1 MALLGDPVDGERR
14 AEGFFLGT
22 IRASQIEADDVQ
34 RRAPVAAL
42 RRLSSSRRG
51 VSGPL
56 RGFGSLKIAYSTRI
70 IKGGA
75 LLEESRR
82 FVESW
87 DDELT
92 AQTNLEQFLT
102 HNLLGKKSR
111 ARAEDTIAILRQR
124 FVDPGPEI
132 MRALRPLTIR
142 ADGFRD
148 ACYFET
154 ARNDELLAYTAQ
166 ALRRLRDRGGSMI
179 RVGDLERELLERPPV
194 ETIRAWGQSTRTR
207 VIHGLLST
215 LRDFGVLEGRAN
227 KRIAPSHITFSGFVY
242 VLGRLRQLTSSSHAL
257 VTSNAWG
264 WWLLDDSQVRS
275 QLLEADREGVLRYRD
290 AGSAI
295 RIDWRIDGLEELV
308 RAVA

>member
-1 MALLGDPVDGERR
+1 MKV
-14 AEGFFLGT
+14 
-22 IRASQIEADDVQ
+22 
-34 RRAPVAAL
+34 
-42 RRLSSSRRG
+42 
-51 VSGPL
+51 
-56 RGFGSLKIAYSTRI
+56 AYSTRI

-92 AQTNLEQFLT
+92 TEINLEQFLT
-102 HNLLGKKSR
+102 QNLLGKRSR
-111 ARAEDTIAILRQR
+111 SRAEDTIAILRQR
-124 FVDPGPEI
+124 FVEPGPEI
-132 MRALRPLTIR
+132 IRALRSLTIR
-142 ADGFRD
+142 ADSFRD

-154 ARNDELLAYTAQ
+154 ARNDELLAYTAAQ

-179 RVGDLERELLERPPV
+179 RVSDLERELLERPPD

-207 VIHGLLST
+207 VIHGLLSA
-215 LRDFGVLEGRAN
+215 LRDFGVLAGRAN
-227 KRIAPSHITFSGFVY
+227 KRIAPSHITFTGFVY
-242 VLGRLRQLTSSSHAL
+242 VLGRLRQLTSSSHEL
-257 VTSNAWG
+257 VTSDTWG

-290 AGSAI
+290 AGSTV
-295 RIDWRIDGLEELV
+295 RIDWRIDGLEEVV